1 VANRIR
7 VLVVD
12 DSLITTQAI
21 TRVLE
26 EDPRLEV
33 VGRALRGDRAIDEVE
48 RLRPDVITMDI
59 NMPGMDGIEATRR
72 IVGRFATPIVI
83 VSAFATARS
92 VAVGTLQALQSGAV
106 ECVQKPSGEIGL
118 DMERVGAELKAKVK
132 AAARSKPSAAPASP
146 ASARSAPASVRSA
159 PVSVRSAP
167 ASVRSAPASVRSAA
181 TAPLSKTSGPGGEP
195 WHRVQRKELSLAAI
209 GISTGGPSTLDRFVP
224 SIPGGFP
231 APIVMVIHMSSQ
243 FIPILA
249 EKLNASSQLG
259 VQVAS
264 DGELLRAGQIYIA
277 PADVHL
283 EVTVDLRARLAPG
296 RPVWGCLPAVDVLF
310 DSVARNVGAKSL
322 GLVLTG
328 MGRDGAKGLKAMRER
343 GALTAAQD
351 ESSCVV
357 YGMPRAAMEGGGAQY
372 EVPLGHMV
380 DFLTRAAG

>member
-1 VANRIR
+1 MANRIR

-26 EDPRLEV
+26 EDPRIEV
-33 VGRALRGDRAIDEVE
+33 VGRALRGDRAIDEVD

-118 DMERVGAELKAKVK
+118 DMDRVGAELKAKVK
-132 AAARSKPSAAPASP
+132 AAARSKPSAAPAP
-146 ASARSAPASVRSA
+146 ASVRSAPASVRSA

-167 ASVRSAPASVRSAA
+167 LSARSTGTAA
-181 TAPLSKTSGPGGEP
+181 SKTSGPGGEP

-283 EVTVDLRARLAPG
+283 EVTVDLRARLVPG

-310 DSVARNVGAKSL
+310 GSVAHNVGAKSL

-380 DFLTRAAG
+380 DFLNQAAG

>member
-1 VANRIR
+1 MANRIR

-26 EDPRLEV
+26 EDPRIEV
-33 VGRALRGDRAIDEVE
+33 VGRALRGDRAIDEAE

-118 DMERVGAELKAKVK
+118 DMDRVGAELKAKVK
-132 AAARSKPSAAPASP
+132 AAARSKPSAVPS
-146 ASARSAPASVRSA
+146 SPASVRS
-159 PVSVRSAP
+159 SP
-167 ASVRSAPASVRSAA
+167 ASVRLSSVRTAPLSVRSAA
-181 TAPLSKTSGPGGEP
+181 TSPSSKTSGPGGEP
-195 WHRVQRKELSLAAI
+195 WHRVQRKELSIAAI

-264 DGELLRAGQIYIA
+264 DGELLRAGRIYIA

-310 DSVARNVGAKSL
+310 DSIARNVGSKSL

-380 DFLTRAAG
+380 DFLNQAAG